1 MVWRYPWQ
9 RKRLEV
15 SWACV
20 STRVPS
26 SEKNKPP
33 AISSH
38 FSSSGVNMGKLWRE
52 LSHPRWDKGLI
63 NTWLSPLPLEVLAC
77 GPLAMMLWELFIM
90 GAHNGGGHSTG

>member
-1 MVWRYPWQ
+1 
-9 RKRLEV
+9 
-15 SWACV
+15 
-20 STRVPS
+20 
-26 SEKNKPP
+26 
-33 AISSH
+33 
-38 FSSSGVNMGKLWRE
+38 MGKLWRE